1 MPYRVLFAEDAERD
15 IEDLYRFIASRDG
28 AEAAERILTEI
39 ESTCA
44 ELEEFPVRGN
54 VPKELAG
61 IGISEYRELHHK
73 PWRMIYRILATDVV
87 VYCVVDDAVTCR
99 RFWSEGCCADV
110 RAARF
115 LVVDYDGIPAGVAE
129 WNRPA
134 SVNSSRRRRVYPGGI
149 LANIS
154 GYQHCGNLVQGPVT
168 LVV

>member
-87 VYCVVDDAVTCR
+87 AYCVVDGR
-99 RFWSEGCCADV
+99 RDMQA
-110 RAARF
+110 F
-115 LVVDYDGIPAGVAE
+115 LE
-129 WNRPA
+129 
-134 SVNSSRRRRVYPGGI
+134 RRLLR
-149 LANIS
+149 
-154 GYQHCGNLVQGPVT
+154 
-168 LVV
+168 